1 MDDQYYWETYWDI
14 WDYEN
19 ETFLQYP
26 SWSYE
31 YANQSYTVGL
41 VLPPGEYGFFM
52 YESYGDGS
60 ISGSITD
67 SDGNTL
73 AQWNATQHA
82 SGIYFVEFVAGEK
95 RDVQKLILLK

>member
-1 MDDQYYWETYWDI
+1 
-14 WDYEN
+14 
-19 ETFLQYP
+19 
-26 SWSYE
+26 
-31 YANQSYTVGL
+31 
-41 VLPPGEYGFFM
+41 M
-52 YESYGDGS
+52 YDSYGDCS